1 MMRVVA
7 LRVTV
12 VAVVS
17 AVLLGIAANP
27 ASADWYFADGLEA
40 ATTAN
45 WAVGGSGAG
54 NSSRV
59 YTTDCGLA
67 RSGCGGVVITQTGPG
82 FMSAG
87 RPLHIGAPQADWC
100 WLSGYLQRRIY
111 GNNVLRINVEVID
124 PKTWTYLAAQT
135 VTLHGPGSGIWDQGS
150 AFFVLGT
157 VRDVFIR
164 FSVLGDSSG
173 STNMVNIDDVGL
185 FCLTMLA

>member
-1 MMRVVA
+1 MSNGVQRRAGPHCRAAIMVDDGPSPGRIMMRVVA

-40 ATTAN
+40 ATSAN
-45 WAVGGSGAG
+45 WTVGGSGAG

-82 FMSAG
+82 F
-87 RPLHIGAPQADWC
+87 
-100 WLSGYLQRRIY
+100 
-111 GNNVLRINVEVID
+111 
-124 PKTWTYLAAQT
+124 
-135 VTLHGPGSGIWDQGS
+135 
-150 AFFVLGT
+150 
-157 VRDVFIR
+157 
-164 FSVLGDSSG
+164 
-173 STNMVNIDDVGL
+173 
-185 FCLTMLA
+185 